1 MISVIPKQF
10 KQVNDL
16 SVDVPDHV
24 ISTWNR
30 YRQTEC
36 QTEACGFI
44 IGGYIPNS
52 RTIVIDD
59 CTTPG
64 LMDIRRRT
72 SYQLRDK
79 KHSAAVLSAYHKTNG
94 YSNFL
99 GIWHTHPEP
108 HPTPSNIDLS
118 DWKRRMLENRTLIPA
133 FIFAIIGTQTTSYFI
148 YKNKRF
154 TYEK

>member
-1 MISVIPKQF
+1 MKLTIALNNFLLAPLNELGV
-10 KQVNDL
+10 
-16 SVDVPDHV
+16 
-24 ISTWNR
+24 
-30 YRQTEC
+30 
-36 QTEACGFI
+36 
-44 IGGYIPNS
+44 GGAGGAG
-52 RTIVIDD
+52 
-59 CTTPG
+59 PG
-64 LMDIRRRT
+64 PMDIRRRT

-79 KHSAAVLSAYHKTNG
+79 KHNAAVLSAYHKTNG

-118 DWKRRMLENRTLIPA
+118 DWKKRMLENHTLIPA